1 MLITGSLALS
11 FLRSTQRNAN
21 VMTNV
26 TLDHRIKTCIEQ
38 FNQDSSSVEAETNLL
53 QHKQSSRGWNKLEA
67 WETTYKIQSS
77 SRSPCLGLRLF
88 TC

>member
-26 TLDHRIKTCIEQ
+26 ALDHRIKTCIEQ
-38 FNQDSSSVEAETNLL
+38 FHQDSLGVEAETDLL
-53 QHKQSSRGWNKLEA
+53 HHKQASRGWNKLEA
-67 WETTYKIQSS
+67 WETTYNIQSS
-77 SRSPCLGLRLF
+77 SRSLCIE
-88 TC
+88 